1 MKPVTHPR
9 HRANLLQQARRLRF
23 EGARVRR
30 SDGEAVGDHQA
41 AAQQSAQLWR
51 EEREAYEAWN
61 AYAAE
66 ILEAGAGGVEPLDG
80 DDGGGRGESEP
91 EGSTSRDQ
99 TRRVAPAP
107 ALQQR

>member
-1 MKPVTHPR
+1 M
-9 HRANLLQQARRLRF
+9 RF
-23 EGARVRR
+23 EGARVRG
-30 SDGEAVGDHQA
+30 SDGDALADHQA
-41 AAQQSAQLWR
+41 GAAFGSLSLAQSAQLWR
-51 EEREAYEAWN
+51 EEREAYEAWH

-107 ALQQR
+107 VVQQQS